1 MPVLETLTPALA
13 GLLMLANGGCPAQ
26 GKVDVDVHLDKRD
39 SAYITTLTS
48 QQLTAQY
55 GRDPD
60 STLST
65 DGHWMVSGVTVVSEG
80 GLSAQT
86 KMSFNVLPD
95 YKNNTACLTVDKV
108 EYTVQYAPK
117 IFIAQDYKDMGCR
130 YSATL
135 MHEKRHVQTDV
146 RTFSDFF
153 PDIARSIRDT
163 VQRVGAQGPF
173 PYAAAP
179 DMQKRAMEQINADL
193 KPVFSQLVE
202 LRRKRQ
208 AEIDTEANYIRD
220 TALCPGQFPK
230 FDGTK

>member
-1 MPVLETLTPALA
+1 MPVLETLSPALT
-13 GLLMLANGGCPAQ
+13 GLLMLANAGCPAQ
-26 GKVDVDVHLDKRD
+26 GKVDVDVRLDKRD
-39 SAYITTLTS
+39 SAYITNLTS
-48 QQLTAQY
+48 QQLTTKY

-153 PDIARSIRDT
+153 PDIARDT

-179 DMQKRAMEQINADL
+179 DMQKRAMDQINADL
-193 KPVFSQLVE
+193 KPVFDRLVE

-230 FDGTK
+230 FDGAK

>member
-1 MPVLETLTPALA
+1 MLFETLAPAL
-13 GLLMLANGGCPAQ
+13 GTLLMLAGTPACPAQ
-26 GKVDVDVHLDKRD
+26 GPVDIEVRLDRQD
-39 SAYITTLTS
+39 SAHITNLSS
-48 QQLTAQY
+48 QQLTAKY

-80 GLSAQT
+80 GLGAQT
-86 KMSFNVLPD
+86 KMSFTTIPN
-95 YKNNTACLTVDKV
+95 YKNDTTCFTVDKV
-108 EYTVQYAPK
+108 EYEVRYAPK

-146 RTFSDFF
+146 RTFTDFF
-153 PDIARSIRDT
+153 PDIAKSIRDS
-163 VQRVGAQGPF
+163 VQRGGAQGPF
-173 PYAAAP
+173 PNAAIPEAQRRT
-179 DMQKRAMEQINADL
+179 MQQINADL
-193 KPVFSQLVE
+193 KPIFARLVE

-208 AEIDTEANYIRD
+208 AEIDTEANYLRD

-230 FDGTK
+230 FDGAK